1 MARQET
7 QGVDGYILE
16 FERDG
21 VAGCGKGGEA
31 RFVVPCRLGVM
42 RGDVRGD
49 AFAVGGVDMRPV
61 TELRRRDGE
70 HAAELAAAQDADGR
84 SGRSEEHT
92 SELQSLMR
100 ISYAGFCLK

>member
-70 HAAELAAAQDADGR
+70 HAAELAAAQR
-84 SGRSEEHT
+84 SAEHT

-100 ISYAGFCLK
+100 ISSAVFCLKKKT

>member
-49 AFAVGGVDMRPV
+49 AFEVGGVDMRPV

-70 HAAELAAAQDADGR
+70 PAAELAAAQDADGR
-84 SGRSEEHT
+84 SGSQPGGHPRSEVSAVGDEDV
-92 SELQSLMR
+92 
-100 ISYAGFCLK
+100 